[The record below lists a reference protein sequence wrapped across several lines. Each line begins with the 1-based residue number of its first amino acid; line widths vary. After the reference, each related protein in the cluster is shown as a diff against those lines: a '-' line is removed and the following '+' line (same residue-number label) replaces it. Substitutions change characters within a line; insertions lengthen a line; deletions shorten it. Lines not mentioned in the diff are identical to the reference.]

1 MSDVRTETLLG
12 NLVLARG
19 LVEAGCQVACS
30 YPGTPSSEILPGVVR
45 FAKEEGLNI
54 YTEWSVNE
62 KVAFDNAL
70 AASWAGKRS
79 ATIMKQV
86 GLNVAADSLLSAAY
100 TGVLGGMVIVSADD
114 PGPHS
119 SQTEQDTR
127 WMAHFA
133 KVPVFDPSDPDEGR
147 EMIAAAY
154 ELSER
159 HRVPVIL
166 RPAIRVCHAIQS
178 IDFREV
184 DGSYPAA
191 DFPRDQERWAATPRF
206 RQVLHQ
212 ELNDKLQALSAELG
226 ELRPF
231 NRVENLPAG
240 GATQGRAPLGVIA
253 GGVPYAN
260 LVEWLGVQGLREQV
274 PVLKLGVPF
283 PFPGELA
290 ADFVDRFDRV
300 LVLEEPDALIE
311 TLLPDRTRVVGR
323 LSGHVPDWGELTP
336 ERQAEVVA
344 PVLVEAGVSVEIVPP
359 TAAETT
365 MQSLGLPVRRP
376 TLCPGCPH
384 RSAFHAIREVFKGR
398 KSIYTSDIGC
408 YTLGTNLDA
417 VDTCLDMGAG
427 ITMASGFA
435 QAYALDGTHQPVV
448 ATMGDSTFFH
458 SGATGLLNAVYNRAR
473 MVLVLLDNDITA
485 MTGMQPTPGT
495 GGLANGEQGH
505 KIPLE
510 RLVSGCGVDFIE
522 IVDPYDHGAFTDVL
536 QRADAYVRGDEG
548 TVAVVIA
555 RHPCVLYDRQGPIAH
570 LEVDQ
575 EACNGCYL
583 CVSHFECPAIVPQN
597 QDAERKK
604 DRFVTIDRSL
614 CIDCGTCAPAC
625 PRGAFVQVEGS

>member
-1 MSDVRTETLLG
+1 MSETRTETLLG

-62 KVAFDNAL
+62 KVAFDNSL

-100 TGVLGGMVIVSADD
+100 TGVLGGMLIVSADD

-147 EMIAAAY
+147 AMIQAAY
-154 ELSER
+154 QLSER
-159 HRVPVIL
+159 HRVPVII

-178 IDFREV
+178 IDFRPV
-184 DGSYPAA
+184 DDAYPKAN
-191 DFPRDQERWAATPRF
+191 FPRDVGRWAATPRF
-206 RQVLHQ
+206 RRVLHQ
-212 ELNDKLQALSAELG
+212 ELNDKLATLADELCG
-226 ELRPF
+226 LQPF
-231 NRVENLPAG
+231 NRVENLPLDG
-240 GATQGRAPLGVIA
+240 EHRPLGVIA
-253 GGVPYAN
+253 AGVPYAN
-260 LVEWLGVQGLREQV
+260 LVEWLDEQGLRERV
-274 PVLKLGVPF
+274 PVLKLGVPY
-283 PFPGELA
+283 PFPEALVT
-290 ADFVDRFDRV
+290 DFAGRFERV

-311 TLLPDRTRVVGR
+311 TLLPDRTMTLGR
-323 LSGHVPDWGELTP
+323 KSGHVPDWGELTP
-336 ERQAEVVA
+336 ERQAEAIA
-344 PVLVEAGVSVEIVPP
+344 PILREAGVPVEV
-359 TAAETT
+359 AARTEAEAA
-365 MQSLGLPVRRP
+365 MAALELPVRPP

-384 RSAFHAIREVFKGR
+384 RSAFHAIRKVFKGR

-408 YTLGTNLDA
+408 YTLGTNLEA

-427 ITMASGFA
+427 ITLASGFA
-435 QAYALDGTHQPVV
+435 QAYALDGVHQPVV

-458 SGATGLLNAVYNRAR
+458 SGAGGLLNAVYNRAR
-473 MVLVLLDNDITA
+473 MVLVILDNDITA

-495 GGLANGEQGH
+495 GGLANGEQGTRV
-505 KIPLE
+505 PLE

-522 IVDPYDHGAFTDVL
+522 IVDPYDHEAFTDVL
-536 QRADAYVRGDEG
+536 KRADAYVRGDEG

-555 RHPCVLYDRQGPIAH
+555 RHPCVLHDRQGPIAH
-570 LEVDQ
+570 LDVDQ
-575 EACNGCYL
+575 DACNGCYL
-583 CVSHFECPAIVPQN
+583 CVSHFECPAIVPHN
-597 QDAERKK
+597 QDAARKK
-604 DRFVTIDRSL
+604 DRYVTIDRSL
-614 CIDCGTCAPAC
+614 CIDCGTCAPSC
-625 PRGAFVQVEGS
+625 PKGAFVPVEES

>member
-178 IDFREV
+178 IEFREV
-184 DGSYPAA
+184 DGNYPAA
-191 DFPRDQERWAATPRF
+191 NFPRDQERWAATPRF

-212 ELNDKLQALSAELG
+212 ELNDKLEALAAELG

-231 NRVENLPAG
+231 NRIENLPAG
-240 GATQGRAPLGVIA
+240 EAPRERAPLGVIA

-260 LVEWLGVQGLREQV
+260 LVEWLGEQGLRERV

-283 PFPGELA
+283 PFPGDLA
-290 ADFVDRFDRV
+290 ADFVERFDRV

-344 PVLVEAGVSVEIVPP
+344 PVLLEAGVPVEIAPR
-359 TAAETT
+359 TAAETA
-365 MQSLGLPVRRP
+365 MQSLELPVRPP

-384 RSAFHAIREVFKGR
+384 RSAFHAIRKVFKGR

-522 IVDPYDHGAFTDVL
+522 IVDPYDHEEFTDVL
-536 QRADAYVRGDEG
+536 KRADGYVRGDEG
-548 TVAVVIA
+548 TVAVIIA

-570 LEVDQ
+570 LDVDQ

-583 CVSHFECPAIVPQN
+583 CVTHFECPAIVPQN

-625 PRGAFVQVEGS
+625 PRGAFVRVEGS